1 VDSARTKD
9 EAFKKAVFA
18 AELYMEAVR
27 HASND
32 RERARLRSSC
42 ERLLSRAEEIKMITH
57 WAPSKVPADVL
68 RPPVSERSITRSEE
82 IVLLESSKLHGFIFP
97 PWTTDP
103 EDLVFDEGPDLY
115 S

>member
-1 VDSARTKD
+1 MDSAPTKD

-42 ERLLSRAEEIKMITH
+42 ERLLSRAEEIKKTTH
-57 WAPSKVPADVL
+57 WTPSRVHASVL
-68 RPPVSERSITRSEE
+68 RAPVSERSITRSEE

-97 PWTTDP
+97 PWTSDP
-103 EDLVFDEGPDLY
+103 KDSVFDERPDLY
-115 S
+115 K